1 MGLAESLLFNVRFDK
16 LMPSPECNLICRCAR
31 SPDVYNMLIYGDAL
45 SQGQLVPLLE
55 DYAPLG
61 LPMAVV
67 YAQRRYQSA
76 KVTAFVEFVNVL
88 TQQLRQK
95 HIVD

>member
-16 LMPSPECNLICRCAR
+16 LMPSPVCNLICRCAR
-31 SPDVYNMLIYGDAL
+31 SPDVNNMLIYGDAL

-67 YAQRRYQSA
+67 YPWRWFTHSGVINQQR
-76 KVTAFVEFVNVL
+76 
-88 TQQLRQK
+88 
-95 HIVD
+95 

>member
-1 MGLAESLLFNVRFDK
+1 
-16 LMPSPECNLICRCAR
+16 
-31 SPDVYNMLIYGDAL
+31 
-45 SQGQLVPLLE
+45 
-55 DYAPLG
+55 
-61 LPMAVV
+61 MAVV

-76 KVTAFVEFVNVL
+76 KVTAFVEFVKVL